1 MPKYRNVITP
11 SVYGPVIINR
21 FDTVIGISISTR
33 GDWEKEQLDLIQSV
47 LQACTPPDS
56 AITILDVGANIG
68 THTLAFAQFPFK
80 LVTVHAY
87 EAQRQ
92 VYYMLAGTVAI
103 NSLDH
108 VYCHH
113 KAVSDRSNQSITV
126 PVPDYD
132 SPANFGGV
140 EIEAAVNPDFAGQSL
155 PGATDT
161 IETVRIDDG
170 RFDNLKLLKIDV
182 EGMENKVLAGA
193 AATIDRHRPLI
204 FVEYGKT
211 DFTALLQ
218 FLRGKNYVSYFVPG
232 MNLFSLPAELGM
244 VIKGAEVAGD

>member
-11 SVYGPVIINR
+11 SVYGPLIINR
-21 FDTVIGISISTR
+21 FDTVIGIAISTR
-33 GDWEKEQLDLIQSV
+33 GDWEKEQLDLILSV
-47 LQACTPPDS
+47 LQACTPADT

-80 LVTVHAY
+80 RVTVHAY

-92 VYYMLAGTVAI
+92 VFYMLAGSVAL

-113 KAVSDRSNQSITV
+113 KAVSDQTNQAISV
-126 PVPDYD
+126 PVLDYD

-140 EIEAAVNPDFAGQSL
+140 EIEPAVNPDFTGKAL
-155 PGATDT
+155 PGAHEP
-161 IETVRIDDG
+161 IETVRIDD
-170 RFDNLKLLKIDV
+170 REFDNLKLLKIDV

-193 AATIDRHRPLI
+193 TATIDRHRPLI

-244 VIKGAEVAGD
+244 VIKGAELAGD